1 MSFTECED
9 NYSFYSFNDN
19 SDDSLD
25 SPNVSISSDDSLD
38 IEDFDD
44 ESVDTVSSTLP
55 KLLFP
60 YELVIIVSFKLQ
72 VICKTPVPSLPASS
86 SPETGKKVPYKHSP
100 LLYIS
105 NNIKKCF
112 ANDVKKQ
119 NVPEVQPSFKVSP
132 LQKFSASLRV
142 YFDKKDMKAP
152 AAKKRSP
159 P

>member
-1 MSFTECED
+1 MSFNECED

-25 SPNVSISSDDSLD
+25 SPNVSISSEDSLD

-44 ESVDTVSSTLP
+44 DSIDT
-55 KLLFP
+55 
-60 YELVIIVSFKLQ
+60 
-72 VICKTPVPSLPASS
+72 VICKTPVPSVPD
-86 SPETGKKVPYKHSP
+86 SPSPKTAKNVLYKHSP

-119 NVPEVQPSFKVSP
+119 RVPEVHPSFKVSP

-152 AAKKRSP
+152 ASKKRSHP
-159 P
+159 